1 MSIRYPN
8 WFEATIN
15 TLTGR
20 GAANDVGHGPPVLMD
35 VGGGRMEYRVPKF
48 DREGNPLGY
57 RYLDP
62 QKDKDFNPVQL
73 QTSAARATEANII
86 EKAEARNERREQKQ
100 DARYQVEL
108 SHRNKVFDAENQRS
122 AEAHTLAVTGV
133 LAGIRNQDNNNKLL
147 LKQLGQNFE
156 LGKGQQDLAAAGLI
170 LQAGNNR
177 DMLRLKEQEQAQLV
191 ALRNQEMDLQ
201 RDKFERSKI
210 ETASAAKLSLIGDA
224 MKALM
229 LA

>member
-1 MSIRYPN
+1 
-8 WFEATIN
+8 
-15 TLTGR
+15 
-20 GAANDVGHGPPVLMD
+20 MD

-73 QTSAARATEANII
+73 QASAARATENNII

-100 DARYQVEL
+100 DARYQAEI
-108 SHRNKVFDAENQRS
+108 SHRDKVFNAESQRS
-122 AEAHTLAVTGV
+122 ADAHTLAVTGV

-156 LGKGQQDLAAAGLI
+156 LGKGQQDLAAVGLI
-170 LQAGNNR
+170 LQAENDRNR
-177 DMLRLKEQEQAQLV
+177 LRLAGEEQLQLV
-191 ALRNQEMDLQ
+191 ALRNQEMALQ

-210 ETASAAKLSLIGDA
+210 ETASAAKLNLIGDA